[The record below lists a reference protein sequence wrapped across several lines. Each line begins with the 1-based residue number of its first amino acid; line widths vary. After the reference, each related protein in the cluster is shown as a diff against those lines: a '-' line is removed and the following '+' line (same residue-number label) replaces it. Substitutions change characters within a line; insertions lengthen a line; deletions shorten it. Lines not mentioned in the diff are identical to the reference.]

1 NSKQRESEAVFLPR
15 SPAILGPHGA
25 GGAAGP
31 RCPRSCPRA
40 CGAPESCPAG
50 AACWMPAAG
59 APWVTRTLNAIPA
72 KIAPNTIAEML
83 KPVRTNRF
91 VIRCSLEF
99 SEYFATYHRHA
110 EPYKLQFQIPMIHQ
124 YLSNDHARRNK
135 AER

>member
-1 NSKQRESEAVFLPR
+1 MKRLRRQLRALFDR
-15 SPAILGPHGA
+15 SRLDRDVLYSAYDMALLKGE
-25 GGAAGP
+25 
-31 RCPRSCPRA
+31 
-40 CGAPESCPAG
+40 PE
-50 AACWMPAAG
+50 
-59 APWVTRTLNAIPA
+59 
-72 KIAPNTIAEML
+72 TIAEML

-135 AER
+135 AERR